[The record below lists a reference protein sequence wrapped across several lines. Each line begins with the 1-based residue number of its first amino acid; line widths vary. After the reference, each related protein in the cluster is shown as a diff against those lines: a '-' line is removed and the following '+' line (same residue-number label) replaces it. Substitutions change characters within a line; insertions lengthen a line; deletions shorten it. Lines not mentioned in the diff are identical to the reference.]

1 MCFEKYKTIS
11 AFDYNSFYLFSK
23 SNHMLE
29 IIALVFPAGQ
39 MGKLAARKG
48 LKPGMWKL
56 YTVLAWIGGEIIGI
70 LIAVVGFHNEDY
82 ISMLPLAL
90 AGAFGGYLI
99 IRAILSKMP
108 DKPDE
113 GFEFENKSGS

>member
-1 MCFEKYKTIS
+1 
-11 AFDYNSFYLFSK
+11 
-23 SNHMLE
+23 MLE
-29 IIALVFPAGQ
+29 IIALIFLAGQ
-39 MGKLAARKG
+39 MGKMATRKG
-48 LKPGMWKL
+48 QKPGMWKL

-70 LIAVVGFHNEDY
+70 LIAIVGFHNEDY

-99 IRAILSKMP
+99 VRAILSKMP

-113 GFEFENKSGS
+113 GFEFENKAGN